1 MALSFRPRAWPTIA
15 ALLGLGLTVSACYW
29 QYGRGLEKDR
39 IEAQRSAAD
48 DRALVTLG
56 AQPIAEEA
64 IRYRR
69 ISARGEFLPDAV
81 VFLDNQVL
89 GTTPGLVVFTPLRLT
104 DSNIHVLVKRGWMA
118 APANRAI
125 EPSVRTPAGPVD
137 VAGTALPP
145 NSRFL
150 ELSSES
156 QAGRLWQN
164 VTLERMVAATRL
176 EFQPLILEQTSD
188 LDDALVRNWPRP
200 ARGSA
205 KHYGYA
211 LQWGAMALT
220 IVVLYVVLNVRRI
233 QST

>member
-1 MALSFRPRAWPTIA
+1 MAFSFRPRAWPTIV
-15 ALLGLGLTVSACYW
+15 ALLGLGLTMWACWW

-39 IEAQRSAAD
+39 IEAQLAAAD
-48 DRALVTLG
+48 DRVLVTLG

-69 ISARGEFLPDAV
+69 IGVRGEFLSEAA
-81 VFLDNQVL
+81 VFLDNQVR
-89 GTTPGLVVFTPLRLT
+89 GTTPGLVVFMPLRLT
-104 DSNIHVLVKRGWMA
+104 DSNMHVLVKRGWMA
-118 APANRAI
+118 APVNRAI
-125 EPSVRTPAGPVD
+125 EPSVRTPAGTVD

-156 QAGRLWQN
+156 QAGRVWQN
-164 VTLERMVAATRL
+164 VTLERMVAATHL
-176 EFQPLILEQTSD
+176 DFQPLILEQTSD
-188 LDDALVRNWPRP
+188 LDDGLVRNWPRP

-233 QST
+233 QPS

>member
-15 ALLGLGLTVSACYW
+15 ALLGLALTVSACWW
-29 QYGRGLEKDR
+29 QYGRGIEKDR

-48 DRALVTLG
+48 EGVLGTLG

-64 IRYRR
+64 VRYRR
-69 ISARGEFLPDAV
+69 MSVRGEFLSDAA

-89 GTTPGLVVFTPLRLT
+89 GTTPGLVVFMPLRLA
-104 DSNIHVLVKRGWMA
+104 DSNMHVLVKRGWMA

-150 ELSSES
+150 ELSSDT
-156 QAGRLWQN
+156 QAGRVWQN
-164 VTLERMVAATRL
+164 VTLERTVAATRL

-188 LDDALVRNWPRP
+188 LDDGLVRNWPRP

-233 QST
+233 HSP